1 MLLALRNGKILT
13 DAGIESGRSLLV
25 RDGRIEA
32 ISGARE
38 ILGADQTID
47 LDGQL
52 LVPGFIDT
60 QVNGGGGV
68 LFNDDPSV
76 EAIAAIGRAHRRF
89 GTTGFLPTL
98 ISDDL
103 HVVEKA
109 ILAVRAAI
117 ARGVPGVLGIHVE
130 GPFLNHDRRG
140 VHDASKLR
148 VLDENAV
155 KLLTTPHGGVTMVTL
170 APERTTPD
178 IIRALTA
185 AGVIVSAGHT
195 NATYDELQPAL
206 KAGVRGFTHLFN
218 AMSQLG
224 NREPGAVGA
233 ALAHEGSWLGL
244 IVDGYHVHAE
254 TLKIALRAKRLDRF
268 MLVSDG
274 MPSVGADVRE
284 FRIQGRVITVAD
296 DRLVDDDGR
305 LAGAHLDMASAVRN
319 TVNTLGV
326 SLTDALRMASANP
339 AEFLNLGAGVGRI
352 APGQRADLVLLDE
365 ELQVLRS
372 WIAGQSDQPVTGQVR
387 DRLAT

>member
-1 MLLALRNGKILT
+1 MLLAFRNGRMLT

-38 ILGADQTID
+38 ILGADQIID

-52 LVPGFIDT
+52 LAPGFIDT

-76 EAIAAIGRAHRRF
+76 DAIAAIGRAHRRF

-109 ILAVRAAI
+109 ILAVRDAI

-148 VLDENAV
+148 VLDEDAA
-155 KLLTTPHGGVTMVTL
+155 KLLATPHGGVTMVTL

-195 NATYDELQPAL
+195 NATFDELQPAL
-206 KAGVRGFTHLFN
+206 DAGVRGFTHLFN

-233 ALAHEGSWLGL
+233 ALAHDGSWLGL

-254 TLKIALRAKRLDRF
+254 TLKIALRAKRHDRF

-305 LAGAHLDMASAVRN
+305 LAGAHLDMAGAVRN
-319 TVNTLGV
+319 TVNQLGV

-339 AEFLNLGAGVGRI
+339 AEFLNLGERVGRI
-352 APGQRADLVLLDE
+352 APGQRADLVLLDD

-372 WIAGQSDQPVTGQVR
+372 WIGGRAD
-387 DRLAT
+387 